1 MSGPYFVITDVG
13 CINGSQ
19 IHQTGLPING
29 FGGSAYLFVDPFLDE
44 EMFDLLISGRLN
56 VKEKVCAVGR
66 TRRDKAPA
74 GAKYKAVCSKVKP

>member
-1 MSGPYFVITDVG
+1 MSGPYFTITDVG

-19 IHQTGLPING
+19 INQTGLPING
-29 FGGSAYLFVDPFLDE
+29 FGGSANLFIDPFLDE
-44 EMFDLLISGRLN
+44 EMFVLLIGGRLN

-66 TRRDKAPA
+66 TRRDEAPA